1 MPVYRTTCPHCN
13 VAIKYN
19 ERLFNQTRPCP
30 NCRRPILLQ
39 PPTDAEMADA
49 MAAALDNL
57 ASPGLD
63 PGEAMPPEPPVPVEA
78 PPPPFE
84 GPLMPERMKA
94 NRVLA
99 GRVCREC
106 NIAVELGD
114 DVYNCQQCGGTMHLG
129 CYEKRGACARCTPA
143 SAETGWAPGQVEPP
157 PPPATVPCRICGEP
171 ILAAARKCRHC
182 GEYQSEADRDMVH
195 RRIEAAAGAGHL
207 FWWEI
212 LLGILCG
219 GVGCILGIV
228 YAAQGKPKGWKLIVL
243 SILCLVFW
251 NIINLFLQDGLNRRL
266 GH

>member
-1 MPVYRTTCPHCN
+1 MATYRTTCPHCQ
-13 VAIKYN
+13 VGIKYN
-19 ERLFNQTRPCP
+19 ETLFGQTRSCP
-30 NCRRPILLQ
+30 NCGQAIILQ
-39 PPTDAEMADA
+39 APVEGAEA
-49 MAAALDNL
+49 
-57 ASPGLD
+57 P
-63 PGEAMPPEPPVPVEA
+63 PPEPPVPPEQVA
-78 PPPPFE
+78 PLPPPPPPPPPPRE